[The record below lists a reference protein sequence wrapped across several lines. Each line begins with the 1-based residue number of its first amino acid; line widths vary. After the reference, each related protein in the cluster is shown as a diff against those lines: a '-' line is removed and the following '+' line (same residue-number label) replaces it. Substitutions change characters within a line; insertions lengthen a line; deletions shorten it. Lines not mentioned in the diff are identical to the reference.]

1 MRCVS
6 LLVVVSVFLAGCSA
20 EEELIFGGEDLR
32 AQDSYRFILQDS
44 SGDLWNLENHSGK
57 TVVIVFMYSRCQ
69 ETCPIVEGNIAWI
82 FEQLTPAE
90 EEDLHVVAIT
100 MDYRQDSPEV
110 LEDYKAEYNYSWP
123 HLTGSKTALES
134 VWEPYGIVPLEYD
147 DESGDNYEIAHQ
159 QYTYI
164 LDTELKL
171 RVRWSG
177 ADWPADLFLED
188 LRTVMAI

>member
-1 MRCVS
+1 MALFIVMS
-6 LLVVVSVFLAGCSA
+6 MLLAGCSS
-20 EEELIFGGEDLR
+20 EEVLVFGGEDLR
-32 AQDSYRFILQDS
+32 AQDSFRFTLQDS
-44 SGDLWNLENHSGK
+44 SGELWNLENHSGK

-69 ETCPIVEGNIAWI
+69 ETCPIVEGNMAWI
-82 FEQLTPAE
+82 LE
-90 EEDLHVVAIT
+90 ELSTEEKSELHVVSIT

-110 LEDYKAEYNYSWP
+110 LEDYKTEYNYSWP

-134 VWEPYGIVPLEYD
+134 VWKPYGIVPFEYD
-147 DESGDNYEIAHQ
+147 DESGENYEIAHQ